1 MQYNFDEIIDRRNTG
16 SVKWHYNDDTIPLW
30 VADMDFKTA
39 QPILKAIEQ
48 VAQHGILGYTKPTEA
63 LYESI
68 IQWHGRRYNLQLDKQ
83 NILFS
88 PGVVPSLALMMNVF
102 TEVGDA
108 VLVND
113 PIYTPFMTKVEQNGR
128 ALVMSALKEFDG
140 KYQLDLADI
149 EAKIIEHK
157 VKLYLLCNPHNP
169 GGRVWTRQE
178 LEALLALCK
187 KHDVAIVSDEIHQDL
202 TLSGYTF
209 TPLLT
214 LAKGYEHK
222 VVSLTSM
229 TKTFNIAGIK
239 GSMIFAKDDA
249 LIKKI
254 SQQQQLNDE
263 YELNLFAYEVMRS
276 AYENGGGWLEQAL
289 NYIEANIDF
298 TISFLKQHL
307 PDIKIMRPEA
317 SYLIWLD
324 CSAYAQD
331 NQKLYDKLREAKVE
345 LNAGIKYGTE
355 GHLKM
360 RLNVACPEALLRE
373 GLNRVSAAFSGDV
386 KA

>member
-16 SVKWHYNDDTIPLW
+16 SVKWHYSDDTIPLW
-30 VADMDFKTA
+30 VADMDFKA
-39 QPILKAIEQ
+39 AEPILNTIEQ
-48 VAQHGILGYTKPTEA
+48 VTQHGILGYTKPTA
-63 LYESI
+63 GLYEAI
-68 IQWHGRRYNLQLDKQ
+68 IGWHGSRYGLLLDKQ

-102 TEVGDA
+102 TGAGDA

-128 ALVMSALKEFDG
+128 TLVTSLLKEVDG
-140 KYQLDLADI
+140 KYHLNLVDI

-169 GGRVWTRQE
+169 GGRVWTTDE
-178 LEALLALCK
+178 IEALLVLCK
-187 KHDVAIVSDEIHQDL
+187 KHDVAVVSDEIHQDL
-202 TLSGYTF
+202 TLNGHTF
-209 TPLLT
+209 TPFLKV
-214 LAKGYEHK
+214 AAAAGYAHN

-229 TKTFNIAGIK
+229 TKTFNVAGIK

-276 AYENGGGWLEQAL
+276 AYKNGGGWLEQAL
-289 NYIEANIDF
+289 AYIENNIEI
-298 TISFLKQHL
+298 TLEFLAGHL
-307 PDIKIMRPEA
+307 PDIKVMRPEA

-324 CSAYAQD
+324 CSAYFNNDQA
-331 NQKLYDKLREAKVE
+331 LYDKLRAAKVE
-345 LNAGIKYGTE
+345 LNSGIKYGSE

-360 RLNVACPEALLRE
+360 RINVACPKTLLRE
-373 GLNRVSAAFSGDV
+373 GLNRVYAAFGGV
-386 KA
+386 

>member
-1 MQYNFDEIIDRRNTG
+1 MVQYNFDEIIDRRDTG
-16 SVKWHYNDDTIPLW
+16 SVKWHYSDDTIPLW
-30 VADMDFKTA
+30 VADMDFKAA
-39 QPILKAIEQ
+39 QPILNAIEQ
-48 VAQHGILGYTKPTEA
+48 VAQHGILGYTKPTA
-63 LYESI
+63 GLYEAI
-68 IQWHGRRYNLQLDKQ
+68 IGWHGSRYGLQLDKQ

-263 YELNLFAYEVMRS
+263 YELNLFAYEVIRS
-276 AYENGGGWLEQAL
+276 AYEEGDEWLEQAL

-373 GLNRVSAAFSGDV
+373 GLNRVYSAFSGGV
-386 KA
+386 